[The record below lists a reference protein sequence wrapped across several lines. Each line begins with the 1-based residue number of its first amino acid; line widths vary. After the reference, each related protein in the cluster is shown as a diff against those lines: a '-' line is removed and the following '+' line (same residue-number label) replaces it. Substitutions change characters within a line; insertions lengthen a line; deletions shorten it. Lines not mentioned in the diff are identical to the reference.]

1 MQIKNKWTWGIS
13 WLLPLSLF
21 SFIAFNIQKNTALR
35 QQFDTTITSWVRGNM
50 TDLKTTFFKSLT
62 QLGNPLVVV
71 LLSAVIVLFLL
82 KKKEITVSLWF
93 VQNMALGAG
102 LLNKIMKE
110 IFRRPRPDLTHL
122 VVEKSWS
129 FPSGHSMASMMFF
142 GSLIYLSYQT
152 IQNRWLKTSLICL
165 ASIMIL
171 MIGIS
176 RIYLGVH
183 YPSDILGGYLL
194 ALTWLCFTVPLFKK
208 RSN

>member
-1 MQIKNKWTWGIS
+1 MHIKNKWTWSLS

-21 SFIAFNIQKNTALR
+21 SFIAFNIQKNTILR
-35 QQFDTTITSWVRGNM
+35 QQFDSHITSWIRGDM
-50 TDLKTTFFKSLT
+50 TDLKTTFLKFLT
-62 QLGNPLVVV
+62 QFGNPIIVVI
-71 LLSAVIVLFLL
+71 LAIVIVLFFL
-82 KKKEITVSLWF
+82 KKKDYTTSLWF
-93 VQNMALGAG
+93 TQNMALGAG

-110 IFRRPRPDLTHL
+110 TFKRPRPDLTHL

-129 FPSGHSMASMMFF
+129 FPSGHAMASMILF
-142 GSLIYLSYQT
+142 GSLIYLIYQT
-152 IQNRWLKTSLICL
+152 IQNLWIKIGLISL

-194 ALTWLCFTVPLFKK
+194 ALTWLYLTLPLFKK
-208 RSN
+208 RSK